1 MSNKNINVNVFDL
14 VDYYKVNIRLENK
27 ISNIMIVQIILA
39 LLFLLIL
46 GAIILIVLAIKNN
59 KILFMFF
66 LFKKDNWEFE
76 LNKQLLL
83 ETFEE
88 NTGYIK
94 I

>member
-1 MSNKNINVNVFDL
+1 
-14 VDYYKVNIRLENK
+14 
-27 ISNIMIVQIILA
+27 MIVWIILA

-46 GAIILIVLAIKNN
+46 GTIILIILAIKNN
-59 KILFMFF
+59 KNSIYVSFQL
-66 LFKKDNWEFE
+66 KKDNWEFE

-94 I
+94 NLIIQKIKLISNIK